1 MADLNTRVTTTQ
13 KSFMKDVEALLYTSA
28 KHSLRQCLKG
38 EDFPLL

>member
-1 MADLNTRVTTTQ
+1 MADLDARVAAAQ
-13 KSFMKDVEALLYTSA
+13 KSFIKDIKALVRAGA